1 MRRKRKNRRARVLF
15 LAVLLILG
23 VYFGK
28 IFIGQIRQ
36 GMEIEAKKQEE
47 LQLISDLNEDI
58 AVLEDQY
65 NRRESMEFAE
75 QVARERF
82 GMIKTNE
89 KIVEDKGSSKSE

>member
-1 MRRKRKNRRARVLF
+1 MRRKRKNKRVRVLF

-28 IFIGQIRQ
+28 IFVGQIRQ
-36 GMEIEAKKQEE
+36 GIEIEAKKQEE
-47 LQLISDLNEDI
+47 LQLISDLNKEI

-89 KIVEDKGSSKSE
+89 KIVEDKSSTKSE